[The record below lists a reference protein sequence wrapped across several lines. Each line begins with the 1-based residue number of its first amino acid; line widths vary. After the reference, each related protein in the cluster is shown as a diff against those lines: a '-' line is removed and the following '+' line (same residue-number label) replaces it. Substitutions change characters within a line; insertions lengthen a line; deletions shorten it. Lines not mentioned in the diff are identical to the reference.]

1 MYYLTIYDKDSEIEL
16 RVDQINNMLTGK
28 YILSCS
34 SKLSHR
40 VWGEYVASINIQNIT
55 KIGICKILEVETD
68 YIQQPFDGPRKSV
81 EVVHR
86 YEIVF
91 TINNEVSSVK
101 QLQRRMKLR
110 DILN

>member
-1 MYYLTIYDKDSEIEL
+1 L
-16 RVDQINNMLTGK
+16 RVDHIQDVWDSQCVVK

-34 SKLSHR
+34 SKISHR

-55 KIGICKILEVETD
+55 KIGVCKILEVETE

-81 EVVHR
+81 EVVQR

-91 TINNEVSSVK
+91 TIHDEVSSVK
-101 QLQRRMKLR
+101 QLQRKMKLR